1 MEADPDPRDE
11 EYRASSG
18 AVGALFAIIIVIVGV
33 ALQARADKLQAEAV
47 AKCYAHPTP
56 RCSTK

>member
-1 MEADPDPRDE
+1 MEADPDPSDE

-18 AVGALFAIIIVIVGV
+18 AVGAFFAIIMGIAL
-33 ALQARADKLQAEAV
+33 ALQARADKLQAEAA
-47 AKCYAHPTP
+47 AKCQAHPTP